1 VCAASLLAAGRAIQ
15 PLKPGADQ
23 TGRGGRRGQ
32 DKSSLS
38 RNMLISDDDDESDRL
53 LCATGRNN
61 EMQSSGEAAAG
72 ATETCWAPGDS

>member
-1 VCAASLLAAGRAIQ
+1 MLAGRAIQ
-15 PLKPGADQ
+15 PLKPGAGQ
-23 TGRGGRRGQ
+23 TGRGERRGQ

-38 RNMLISDDDDESDRL
+38 RNMLISDDDDDDESDRL

-61 EMQSSGEAAAG
+61 EMQGSGESAAG